1 LIISG
6 ATLSGAASQTVE
18 AKVSDLPEAQTDDA
32 DVLML
37 ARALDRAIKAAP
49 NSGLDTEQLRA
60 ILMTGIT
67 DAVGRGVH
75 DETILTDSALA
86 ALALYLND
94 SGRSYGGP
102 N

>member
-1 LIISG
+1 
-6 ATLSGAASQTVE
+6 
-18 AKVSDLPEAQTDDA
+18 VSEGEGCDVAEAQTDDA

-37 ARALDRAIKAAP
+37 ARALDRAMKAAP
-49 NSGLDTEQLRA
+49 DGDLDPEQLRA

-67 DAVGRGVH
+67 DAVGRGVR

-94 SGRSYGGP
+94 NARSS
-102 N
+102 